1 MPIEQNPPTVINASI
16 SPYNIPATTA
26 PQNMLNQQNQ
36 LTSSSS
42 SKVENITKHH
52 KPIEKRN
59 SVSAHSQTDLS
70 LTSKCTDINNT
81 SNHQQERARRQSS
94 VAAGESRVSHYIFIA
109 SNCFID

>member
-1 MPIEQNPPTVINASI
+1 MPIEQNPPTVINASM
-16 SPYNIPATTA
+16 SPYNIPTTTA
-26 PQNMLNQQNQ
+26 PHTPQNMLTPQNQ
-36 LTSSSS
+36 LAPCSSSSS

-81 SNHQQERARRQSS
+81 TNHQQERARRQSS
-94 VAAGESRVSHYIFIA
+94 VAAGEQKVS
-109 SNCFID
+109 CFNF